1 MNKSTGNNGQFLKH
15 YILFFL
21 IFIVYYIIDIVT
33 PQQIDTY
40 IATQYLTSYDLG
52 FISRGFIGSLISLL
66 FNKISTLHIHFIVTM
81 CNLFLISI
89 ATYFV
94 TKVYVSV
101 EQKLKFVIFCIVLFF
116 CINPAG
122 ITFLF
127 NQRNFGRL
135 ELFSVIIMLISVII
149 IMKRSKLVYIV
160 PILCVASILIYQTA
174 IFMYLPIIFVLLF
187 YIAKKEDDKR
197 YMWIFIV
204 SFTLS
209 CVLFL
214 YMQCLGKITMYLLD
228 ETISRLS
235 KNSFFNPSDEYLRAE
250 YYMKVSGHLELMNN
264 RMPIVLY
271 RLIISLVIYIPI
283 IYFIYYVYIK
293 SFKNADRKQKLAYLA
308 ILINVLTIVPV
319 FIFAVDYG
327 RWISAI
333 FITQI
338 VLILSLVYMKDNLI
352 LDALESLQA
361 KLLAKKYFVIGLIAM
376 YGVLPRFT
384 HYEVLPLVN
393 NINRI
398 IDTVN
403 SYLNILLN

>member
-1 MNKSTGNNGQFLKH
+1 MNKSTCKNRQFLKH

-21 IFIVYYIIDIVT
+21 IFIVYYILDIVT

-66 FNKISTLHIHFIVTM
+66 FDKISTLHIHFIVTI
-81 CNLFLISI
+81 CNLFLIFI

-101 EQKLKFVIFCIVLFF
+101 EKKLKFIIFCIVLFF

-127 NQRNFGRL
+127 NQKNFGRL
-135 ELFSVIIMLISVII
+135 ELFSIIIMLVSVII

-160 PILCVASILIYQTA
+160 PILCAVSILIYHTA
-174 IFMYLPIIFVLLF
+174 IFMYLPIIFALLF
-187 YIAKKEDDKR
+187 YIGKKENNKR
-197 YMWIFIV
+197 YMWVFIV

-209 CVLFL
+209 CLLFI
-214 YMQCLGKITMYLLD
+214 YMQCLGKITLYSLD

-235 KNSFFNPSDEYLRAE
+235 ENSFFMPSDEYLSAE
-250 YYMKVSGHLELMNN
+250 YYMKVSGHLELMNM
-264 RMPIVLY
+264 RIPTILY

-293 SFKNADRKQKLAYLA
+293 SYKNANRKQKIAYLA
-308 ILINVLTIVPV
+308 ILINVLTIIPV

-338 VLILSLVYMKDNLI
+338 VLILSLVYMKDDLI

-361 KLLAKKYFVIGLIAM
+361 KLLDKKYIVIGAIAM
-376 YGVLPRFT
+376 YGILPRFT
-384 HYEVLPLVN
+384 HYEVLPLFN

-398 IDTVN
+398 IDTVRT
-403 SYLNILLN
+403 YFNILLT